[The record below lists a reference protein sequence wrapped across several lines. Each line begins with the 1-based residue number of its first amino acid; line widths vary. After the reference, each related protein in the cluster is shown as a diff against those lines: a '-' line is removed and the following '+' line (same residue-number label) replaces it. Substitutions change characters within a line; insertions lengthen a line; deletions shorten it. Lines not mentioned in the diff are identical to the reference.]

1 MARLSV
7 VVICYNEEAIID
19 KCLSSVKWADEII
32 VVDSY
37 STDQTVEIVKGFTD
51 RVYQHEW
58 QGYGKQKNLAL
69 FYASHPWVLSLD
81 ADEVLSAE
89 LIVEIRAL
97 LSRNRECKGYR
108 LPRMT
113 HYLGRLLR
121 YCWYPDYK
129 LRLFHKDYARWSEQ
143 EVHEEIVLSGPAER
157 LKNPLF
163 HYSFPTIADHI
174 QTIQRYTTLG
184 SEMLA
189 GNERPFPWHRLLGS
203 PVVMFVKLYIIKRGF
218 LDGFPG
224 LIACSLSAV
233 HEFVKYAKMYELQ
246 KNNKQS

>member
-7 VVICYNEEAIID
+7 VVICYNEAVNIG

-32 VVDSY
+32 VVDSH
-37 STDQTVEIVKGFTD
+37 STDQTVDIAKGFTD
-51 RVYQHEW
+51 RIYQHKW

-69 FYASHPWVLSLD
+69 SYASYPWVLSLD
-81 ADEVLSAE
+81 ADEVLSTE
-89 LIVEIRAL
+89 LIDEIRIL
-97 LSRNRECKGYR
+97 LDNDRMCKGYR

-113 HYLGRLLR
+113 FYLGRLLR

-129 LRLFHKDYARWSEQ
+129 LRLFHKAYAKWSEQ
-143 EVHEEIVLSGPAER
+143 EVHEEIILSGPAGS

-163 HYSFPTIADHI
+163 HYSFPSIADHL

-184 SEMLA
+184 AEMLVRTK
-189 GNERPFPWHRLLGS
+189 RPFPWHRLLGS
-203 PVVMFVKLYIIKRGF
+203 PIVMFIKLYIFKPGF
-218 LDGFPG
+218 LDGLPG
-224 LIACSLSAV
+224 FIACGLSAV

-246 KNNKQS
+246 KNDKP

>member
-7 VVICYNEEAIID
+7 VVICYNEEEIIE
-19 KCLSSVKWADEII
+19 KCLNSVKWADEII

-37 STDQTVEIVKGFTD
+37 STDQTMKIAKGYTD
-51 RVYQHEW
+51 RIYQHEW
-58 QGYGKQKNLAL
+58 QGYGRQKNLAL
-69 FYASHPWVLSLD
+69 SYASHPWVLSLD

-89 LIVEIRAL
+89 LIEEIRTL
-97 LSRNRECKGYR
+97 LIKDGKCKGYR

-113 HYLGRLLR
+113 YYLGRLLR

-129 LRLFHKDYARWSEQ
+129 LRLFQKDCARWSEQ
-143 EVHEEIVLSGPAER
+143 EVHEEIILNGSAAK

-174 QTIQRYTTLG
+174 QTIQRYTALG
-184 SEMLA
+184 SEMLVRT
-189 GNERPFPWHRLLGS
+189 ERPFPWHRLLGS

-224 LIACSLSAV
+224 LIACALSAV

-246 KNNKQS
+246 KKNR